1 MCLLPRHPR
10 GPTPPAK
17 EGDLYLAPRCFKS
30 FRVSHQPD
38 LSPSPPQALP
48 PPSSAQEVGWP
59 WGFSLCRPH
68 QPAATWAAGVR
79 SQGRSRALGRWLWT
93 QQWRDPERV
102 RCSPMSQPGDCP
114 PPAPVCFPGDL
125 GAPSPVL
132 PPAPGLEVKVM
143 GQLSALT
150 EMSQE
155 ILPELP
161 APSSA
166 GPQPYLEIPQG

>member
-1 MCLLPRHPR
+1 MSAAKT
-10 GPTPPAK
+10 PTRPHPPAE
-17 EGDLYLAPRCFKS
+17 EGDLYLAPRCFRS

-38 LSPSPPQALP
+38 LSSSPPQALP

-79 SQGRSRALGRWLWT
+79 VGAGPWGDGCGPSSGEIPRECAAAPCLSQVTALPL
-93 QQWRDPERV
+93 PLSA
-102 RCSPMSQPGDCP
+102 SPGTW
-114 PPAPVCFPGDL
+114 GL
-125 GAPSPVL
+125 L